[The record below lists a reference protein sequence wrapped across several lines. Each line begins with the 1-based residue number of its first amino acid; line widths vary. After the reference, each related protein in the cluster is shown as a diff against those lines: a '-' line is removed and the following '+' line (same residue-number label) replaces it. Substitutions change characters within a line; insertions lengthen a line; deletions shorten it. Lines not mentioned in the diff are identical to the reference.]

1 MNREPRTDEGFKS
14 PGGCGVRHRIAIPTL
29 PDWRRAVELEL
40 EFVLLFVWVSV
51 SGGHLWRLGGA
62 ISINLHKLWGA
73 GCKKKKKVRTLNFTV
88 ILARARGQLE
98 NPRIMYPCMI

>member
-1 MNREPRTDEGFKS
+1 VNREPRTDEGFKS

-51 SGGHLWRLGGA
+51 SGGEKLHLLEAGWRDF
-62 ISINLHKLWGA
+62 HKS
-73 GCKKKKKVRTLNFTV
+73 
-88 ILARARGQLE
+88 
-98 NPRIMYPCMI
+98 P